1 MYPTL
6 TSSARSSIRSFLMK
20 RTSFERSANRLRG
33 YHPCCLSLLYHI
45 LETLSIKNFNDAV
58 FGVVFYVLAL
68 IQTAGRGIHYL
79 SAFPAASPWRQL
91 SPADKLQHRESRP
104 RLSVFILLYPEARR
118 ASPFLSFRFPS
129 RGFGALFPA
138 PPRIPSIN
146 NSFLHTIIY
155 RYYCP
160 KNVIGCR
167 SLFVTFSVSFSSP
180 ANCLF

>member
-91 SPADKLQHRESRP
+91 SPVGKLQYRESRP
-104 RLSVFILLYPEARR
+104 QLSVFLQAISRK
-118 ASPFLSFRFPS
+118 PS
-129 RGFGALFPA
+129 GL
-138 PPRIPSIN
+138 PRIDPSLLALPAALAPVIRRRRV
-146 NSFLHTIIY
+146 FL
-155 RYYCP
+155 
-160 KNVIGCR
+160 
-167 SLFVTFSVSFSSP
+167 L
-180 ANCLF
+180 

>member
-91 SPADKLQHRESRP
+91 SPADKLQHRESRE
-104 RLSVFILLYPEARR
+104 RLSVFLLPYPEAR
-118 ASPFLSFRFPS
+118 SPGFPVS
-129 RGFGALFPA
+129 IIPPSLPAALA
-138 PPRIPSIN
+138 PIIRRRRV
-146 NSFLHTIIY
+146 SFLKKKKDIIIILLSENDTL
-155 RYYCP
+155 P
-160 KNVIGCR
+160 SN
-167 SLFVTFSVSFSSP
+167 F
-180 ANCLF
+180 

>member
-91 SPADKLQHRESRP
+91 SPPKSSNAEKAARGFPFSFYHIRKPVGLP
-104 RLSVFILLYPEARR
+104 RFYPSA
-118 ASPFLSFRFPS
+118 FLPAALAPSFR
-129 RGFGALFPA
+129 R
-138 PPRIPSIN
+138 RRV
-146 NSFLHTIIY
+146 FL
-155 RYYCP
+155 
-160 KNVIGCR
+160 
-167 SLFVTFSVSFSSP
+167 L
-180 ANCLF
+180 

>member
-68 IQTAGRGIHYL
+68 IQTAGRGIHHL

-91 SPADKLQHRESRP
+91 SPADKLQHRESRE
-104 RLSVFILLYPEARR
+104 RLSVFLLPYPEAR
-118 ASPFLSFRFPS
+118 SPGFPVSIIPLFPLFARSGRPPPAPS
-129 RGFGALFPA
+129 RY
-138 PPRIPSIN
+138 
-146 NSFLHTIIY
+146 IIY
-155 RYYCP
+155 Y
-160 KNVIGCR
+160 KHI
-167 SLFVTFSVSFSSP
+167 
-180 ANCLF
+180 